1 MIARLM
7 LGLALLMGSTVMLC
21 QSAAA
26 KDTTV
31 DAALMKTL
39 DPDGD
44 GTVDLAEAKAAGAAM
59 FKKLNTDGD
68 KTLDMKEL
76 AGRVDE
82 ADFKAADS
90 DGDGTLDEAEYA
102 TLVEKLFKAA
112 DPDGDGTLDEAEL
125 KSAAGQK
132 LLAVIA

>member
-7 LGLALLMGSTVMLC
+7 VGMTFLLGSAVMLC
-21 QSAAA
+21 GPAMA

-59 FKKLNTDGD
+59 FKKLNTDD
-68 KTLDMKEL
+68 DDTLSMKEL
-76 AGRVDE
+76 GDRVSADE
-82 ADFKAADS
+82 FKAADP

-102 TLVEKLFKAA
+102 DLVETLFKAA
-112 DPDGDGTLDEAEL
+112 DPDDDGTLDEAEL

>member
-1 MIARLM
+1 MLAR
-7 LGLALLMGSTVMLC
+7 LLMGLAVLLGGGVLLG
-21 QSAAA
+21 QPAAA
-26 KDTTV
+26 KDIMV
-31 DAALMKTL
+31 DAGLMATL

-76 AGRVDE
+76 GDRISA
-82 ADFKAADS
+82 ADFKAADP
-90 DGDGTLDEAEYA
+90 DGDGTLDEAEYTA
-102 TLVEKLFKAA
+102 LVEKLFKAA

-125 KSAAGQK
+125 KSPAGQK
-132 LLAVIA
+132 LLALIA